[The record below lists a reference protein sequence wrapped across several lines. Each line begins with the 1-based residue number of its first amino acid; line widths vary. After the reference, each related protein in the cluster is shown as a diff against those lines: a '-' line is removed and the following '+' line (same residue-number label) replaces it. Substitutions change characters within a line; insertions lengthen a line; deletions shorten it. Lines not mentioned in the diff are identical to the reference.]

1 MSSSSS
7 AATTTTRNKY
17 TLHWRERDDSDAAS
31 TSDDEDKRIRL
42 PNLKYGYRTEPF
54 AWEELY
60 QIMQGEQP
68 RDLAKLSRSVTQ
80 QRDYEIYKRDLLQK
94 WVTVMDH
101 VLCEKFPDVFSPVAV
116 QDGRFVADPPLTEAT
131 QKHAKNPKLALF
143 PNDFPYYMVPGLEHW
158 VLWKLGGDGL
168 CNEEEIAQAKA
179 QLVTSRNM
187 DPLKILHWVNPPNL
201 QSLPSIDHVHI
212 IGEVINNTR
221 TSEELHVEGST
232 NDLE

>member
-7 AATTTTRNKY
+7 PGTTTTPNKKY
-17 TLHWRERDDSDAAS
+17 TLHWREQDDSDAS
-31 TSDDEDKRIRL
+31 SSDDEDKRIRL

-54 AWEELY
+54 AWEELF
-60 QIMQGEQP
+60 QVIQGEP

-94 WVTVMDH
+94 WVSVMDH
-101 VLCEKFPDVFSPVAV
+101 VLCAKFPEIFSPVPQA
-116 QDGRFVADPPLTEAT
+116 DGRFVADPPLTEAS
-131 QKHAKNPKLALF
+131 QKHAQNPKMALF

-158 VLWKLGGDGL
+158 VLWKLGDDGP
-168 CNEEEIAQAKA
+168 CREEEIEQAKA
-179 QLVTSRNM
+179 ELVRSRNM

-212 IGEVINNTR
+212 IGEAIHTR
-221 TSEELHVEGST
+221 TTNELNLEGST
-232 NDLE
+232 NNLE